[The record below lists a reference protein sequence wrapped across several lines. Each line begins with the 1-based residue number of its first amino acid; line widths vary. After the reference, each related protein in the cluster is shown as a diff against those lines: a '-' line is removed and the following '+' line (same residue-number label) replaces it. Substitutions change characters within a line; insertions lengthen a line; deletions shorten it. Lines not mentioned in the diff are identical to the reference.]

1 MKNLLRA
8 VRDLKKVKQEFL
20 EYKLNDMLDIKSVEL
35 SDIKGVT
42 LDRPNKRLML
52 SLSNSKRVSLPK
64 LDTEKEA
71 LKLSRRLRVI
81 KKIDDILGLADEC

>member
-52 SLSNSKRVSLPK
+52 SLSNNKRVSLPK

>member
-1 MKNLLRA
+1 
-8 VRDLKKVKQEFL
+8 
-20 EYKLNDMLDIKSVEL
+20 
-35 SDIKGVT
+35 
-42 LDRPNKRLML
+42 ML

-71 LKLSRRLRVI
+71 LKLNRRLRVI

>member
-35 SDIKGVT
+35 NDIKGVT

-52 SLSNSKRVSLPK
+52 SLSNNKRVSLPK

>member
-20 EYKLNDMLDIKSVEL
+20 EYKLNDMLDIKFVEL